1 MKRLHLSALALL
13 VSFSA
18 LQVHAL
24 DKQPAG
30 VFHARRVALAG
41 RLNGGVAVLFAA
53 EESQL
58 DFTPYRQDS
67 DFYYLTGWNEPGAA
81 LMIVGDAPQAASPRT
96 YKEIL
101 FLPARNLRMEK
112 YTGVKMDAVTPGVEE
127 ASGVDQVE
135 PMAELPAELNQL
147 VSADRSLFNNLW
159 TQPDSGQAKAL
170 LGFASVALGTSAT
183 PPQHD
188 ATSLVMPLRQ
198 IKDEGEIA
206 LIKKAS
212 AASILAQRVMMQ
224 WWVKPGMTERAI
236 AGAMT
241 AVWMENGCERPSY
254 APIVGSGINST
265 TLHYSANDRTM
276 QDGDVLL
283 VDAACE
289 YSMYAADITR
299 TVPVNGHFTPRQR
312 EIYSIVLGAQQAA
325 IDAFVAGKSTIND
338 RDRQDPNSLDTVA
351 FNYINTHGKDLHGQP
366 LGQYWLHGLG
376 HMMGIDVHDPATYP
390 AVLKPGMVFTIEPG
404 IYIPE
409 ERLGVRIECDFLVGA
424 GWQADRSRCRAASH
438 RRRDRSRDA
447 RKVISGKMNGGAGH
461 DLSRSV
467 RKIP

>member
-13 VSFSA
+13 VCFCA
-18 LQVHAL
+18 LPQLKAL
-24 DKQPAG
+24 EKQPAG
-30 VFHARRVALAG
+30 AFHARRIALAG
-41 RLNGGVAVLFAA
+41 RLNGGVAVFFAA

-58 DFTPYRQDS
+58 DFMPYRQDS
-67 DFYYLTGWNEPGAA
+67 DFYYLTGWTEPGAA
-81 LMIVGDAPQAASPRT
+81 LMIVSDAPRAASPRA
-96 YKEIL
+96 YREIL
-101 FLPARNLRMEK
+101 FLPARDLRMEK
-112 YTGVKMDAVTPGVEE
+112 YTGVKMDAVTPGV
-127 ASGVDQVE
+127 AVAAGVDQVE
-135 PMAELPAELNQL
+135 PMAELPVELNQL
-147 VSADRSLFNNLW
+147 LSADHALFNNLW
-159 TQPDSGQAKAL
+159 TQPDSAPAKSL
-170 LGFASVALGTSAT
+170 LGFAAVALGKSAT
-183 PPQHD
+183 PLPHD

-198 IKDEGEIA
+198 VKDQGEID

-212 AASILAQRVMMQ
+212 GASILAQRVMMQ

-265 TLHYSANDRTM
+265 VLHYSANDRTM
-276 QDGDVLL
+276 QDGDILL

-299 TVPVNGHFTPRQR
+299 TVPVNGHFSPRQR
-312 EIYSIVLGAQQAA
+312 EIYDIVLGAQQAA
-325 IDAFVAGKSTIND
+325 IDAFVAGKSTIDD

-351 FNYINTHGKDLHGQP
+351 YNYINTHGKDLHGQP

-376 HMMGIDVHDPATYP
+376 HMMGIDVHDPAVYP

-424 GWQADRSRCRAASH
+424 DGKLVDLDASLPHTADEIEAAMH
-438 RRRDRSRDA
+438 Q
-447 RKVISGKMNGGAGH
+447 K
-461 DLSRSV
+461 
-467 RKIP
+467 